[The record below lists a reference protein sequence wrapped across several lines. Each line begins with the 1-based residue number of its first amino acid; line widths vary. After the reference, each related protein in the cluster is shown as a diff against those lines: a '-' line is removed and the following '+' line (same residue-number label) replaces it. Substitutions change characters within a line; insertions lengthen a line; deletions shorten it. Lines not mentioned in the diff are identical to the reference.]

1 MAKSLSKVTYPYI
14 ICFQLLEDMIKDLRK
29 LNSPF
34 AARLTLQVELRVN
47 ERRLKVPATLLGYL
61 ENPSF
66 LKEKNRVL
74 PSASK
79 TEIAE
84 LMRDLYLRLFIEKK
98 PDENEGQNPPVEDPE
113 FADDEEMPPP
123 PKRSRS
129 NEKREQLK
137 EKRTRDMTMTKNEP
151 EATCVTPASLLTAL
165 KNNMKEYE
173 VEKKRPEKLQ
183 QVRY

>member
-1 MAKSLSKVTYPYI
+1 
-14 ICFQLLEDMIKDLRK
+14 MIKDLRK
-29 LNSPF
+29 LTSPF
-34 AARLTLQVELRVN
+34 AARLTPQVEHRVN
-47 ERRLKVPATLLGYL
+47 ERRLKVAATLLGYL
-61 ENPSF
+61 ENPGF

-79 TEIAE
+79 TEITE
-84 LMRDLYLRLFIEKK
+84 LMRDLYLRLFIEKE
-98 PDENEGQNPPVEDPE
+98 PEENGGQNPPEEDPE
-113 FADDEEMPPP
+113 EIFEPPPP

-137 EKRTRDMTMTKNEP
+137 EKRTRDMTMSRHEP
-151 EATCVTPASLLTAL
+151 EATCITPATLLTAL

-183 QVRY
+183 QVQLILLVNGQDYFEKYSIQ